1 MKTRTLHWLFLL
13 VATCLSHQALAAGAQ
28 FSADMVQKASGQT
41 HTMRYYQGDQK
52 MRTEMKTEDGRQA
65 VSIMDLKARKMYT
78 LMPEE
83 KMYME
88 IPLGGD
94 TAAWAADDKTREEYY
109 EMKKVG
115 TETVNGYVCDKYT
128 LIPKKQGLEKSITWI
143 SQKLG
148 YPIKS
153 VGQSYSM
160 ELINIKEGTQPAALF
175 TIPKGYQKMPG
186 MDEYFRGMPQ
196 GTDDDAP
203 PPRSNRQPSAVEQDA
218 REIGADA
225 HDEAKSATKE
235 EISDS
240 IRKGIRGLFGK
251 D

>member
-1 MKTRTLHWLFLL
+1 MNTRVTHWLFLFASL
-13 VATCLSHQALAAGAQ
+13 CIGQQAVAAAQ
-28 FSADMVQKASGQT
+28 FSADMVQKAGGQT

-52 MRTEMKTEDGRQA
+52 MRTEMKDPDGRQA
-65 VSIMDLKARKMYT
+65 VSIIDLKARKMYT

-94 TAAWAADDKTREEYY
+94 TAAWAADDATRDEYY
-109 EMKKVG
+109 DMKKVG
-115 TETVNGYVCDKYT
+115 TETVNGYVCDKYALT
-128 LIPKKQGLEKSITWI
+128 PKKQGLEKSTTWI

-160 ELINIKEGTQPAALF
+160 ELTNIKEGAQPAALF

-196 GTDDDAP
+196 DDDDAP
-203 PPRSNRQPSAVEQDA
+203 PPRSNRKPSAVEEDA
-218 REIGADA
+218 REIGQDA
-225 HDEAKSATKE
+225 RDEAKSATKE

>member
-1 MKTRTLHWLFLL
+1 MKARTLSWFALL
-13 VATCLSHQALAAGAQ
+13 TSLLLTAPVLAAGMQ
-28 FSADMVQKASGQT
+28 FAADMVQKVGGQT
-41 HTMRYYQGDQK
+41 QTMRYYQGDQK
-52 MRTEMKTEDGRQA
+52 MRTETKTEDGQQV
-65 VSIMDLKARKMYT
+65 VSIIDIKARKMYT

-115 TETVNGYVCDKYT
+115 TETANGYVCDKYT
-128 LIPKKQGLEKSITWI
+128 LIPKKPGLEKSTTWI

-148 YPIKS
+148 YPVKS

-160 ELINIKEGTQPAALF
+160 ELTNIKEGTQPAALF

-186 MDEYFRGMPQ
+186 MDEYYRGMLQ
-196 GTDDDAP
+196 QNGEATASRSGKRAAEEDAGI
-203 PPRSNRQPSAVEQDA
+203 DA
-218 REIGADA
+218 MP
-225 HDEAKSATKE
+225 EAL
-235 EISDS
+235 
-240 IRKGIRGLFGK
+240 RKGLRGLFGEK
-251 D
+251 